1 MWKDNPMNIVEKI
14 LYSHSV
20 EKTGYVEPGDIV
32 RVKVDLAVLLDMAGL
47 HPEFL
52 KNPPKSVFD
61 PEKVAIVFDHFVPA
75 PTTDVADGNRKIR
88 KLVNRWG
95 VKNFYDYG
103 MGGISHAL
111 LAEKGLISPGMII
124 SNTDSHTIAMGT
136 YNSLGRG
143 LGMPE
148 LMQVLC
154 TGETWYIV
162 GNTIKINL
170 EGRMSPGTEAKDV
183 FLRMAQDIG
192 NVTDKNIE
200 FHGTGIG
207 SLSIDER
214 AVISTMCAELGAE
227 FAVFPHDDVLKKYLD
242 GQGLSSKGKVDP
254 DTDAVYES
262 EYYIDLSELEP
273 MVALPDFVSR
283 NVKTVSEVGDAHI
296 DQATIGSCANG
307 RLHDLEI
314 AARVLKG
321 KKVNKGTRL
330 IVTPATQEIY
340 RKSLS
345 LGYIRDITEA
355 GGIVTNATCGSCFG
369 GHMGLLGDG
378 EIAIT
383 STTRN
388 FKGRMGSRNARI
400 FMASSATVAASAI
413 EGKIADPRK
422 YLGVARS
429 VN

>member
-1 MWKDNPMNIVEKI
+1 MNIIEKI
-14 LYSHSV
+14 LYLHSV
-20 EKTGYVEPGDIV
+20 NKSGKIEPGDIV
-32 RVKVDLAVLLDMAGL
+32 RVKVDFAVLLDMAGL

-52 KNPPKSVFD
+52 RNPPKSVFD
-61 PEKVAIVFDHFVPA
+61 PDKVAIIFDHLVPA

-88 KLVNRWG
+88 KLVQRWG

-103 MGGISHAL
+103 RGGISHAL
-111 LAEKGLISPGMII
+111 LAQEGFIRPGMII
-124 SNTDSHTIAMGT
+124 ANTDSHTIAMGA

-162 GNTIKINL
+162 GNTIKVNL
-170 EGRMSPGTEAKDV
+170 NGKLPLGTEAKDV
-183 FLRMAQDIG
+183 FLKMAQDIG
-192 NVTDKNIE
+192 DATDQNIE
-200 FHGTGIG
+200 FHGTGIE

-227 FAVFPHDDVLKKYLD
+227 FVVFPYDSVLQKYMEE
-242 GQGLSSKGKVDP
+242 KGSPSHGKIEPEP
-254 DTDAVYES
+254 DATYKS
-262 EYYIDLSELEP
+262 EYDISLSNLEP

-283 NVKTVSEVGDAHI
+283 NIRAVADLGDIHI

-314 AARVLKG
+314 AARILKG
-321 KKVNKGTRL
+321 RKISRDTRL
-330 IVTPATQEIY
+330 VVTPATQEIY
-340 RKSLS
+340 RQALE
-345 LGYIRDITEA
+345 LGYVKEITEA

-369 GHMGLLGDG
+369 GHMGLLGDNEVG
-378 EIAIT
+378 IT

-388 FKGRMGSRNARI
+388 FKGRMGSRSASI
-400 FMASSATVAASAI
+400 YLASSATVAASAI
-413 EGKIADPRK
+413 ESRITDPRK
-422 YLGVARS
+422 YLRVARD

>member
-1 MWKDNPMNIVEKI
+1 MNIVEKI
-14 LYSHSV
+14 LYLHSV
-20 EKTGYVEPGDIV
+20 EKIIRVEPGDIV

-61 PEKVAIVFDHFVPA
+61 PDKVAIVFDHLVPA

-88 KLVNRWG
+88 KLAQRWG
-95 VKNFYDYG
+95 IKNFYDYG
-103 MGGISHAL
+103 NSGISHAL
-111 LAEKGLISPGMII
+111 LPQKGLISPGMII
-124 SNTDSHTIAMGT
+124 ANTDSHTIAMGA

-148 LMQVLC
+148 LMQILC

-162 GNTIKINL
+162 GNTMKVNL
-170 EGRMSPGTEAKDV
+170 NGRLSLGTEAKDV
-183 FLRMAQDIG
+183 FLKMAQDIG
-192 NVTDKNIE
+192 DATDKNIE
-200 FHGTGIG
+200 FHGTGIEN
-207 SLSIDER
+207 LSIDER

-227 FAVFPHDDVLKKYLD
+227 FAVFPYDSVLREYVEEKGLASNKK
-242 GQGLSSKGKVDP
+242 VAPDP
-254 DTDAVYES
+254 GAIYES
-262 EYYIDLSELEP
+262 EYDIDLSTLEP

-283 NVKTVSEVGDAHI
+283 NVRTVSEVGDIHI

-314 AARVLKG
+314 AARVLRGRKISSD
-321 KKVNKGTRL
+321 TRL

-340 RKSLS
+340 RLALR
-345 LGYIRDITEA
+345 LGYVSDITEA

-369 GHMGLLGDG
+369 GHMGLLGDSEVG
-378 EIAIT
+378 IT

-388 FKGRMGSRNARI
+388 FKGRMGSRSASI
-400 FMASSATVAASAI
+400 YMASSATVAASAI
-413 EGKIADPRK
+413 EGRIADPRK
-422 YLGVARS
+422 YLGVTGYS
-429 VN
+429 S